1 MTRYREKGRD
11 MEIECKAIWQ
21 LFLYLGGLEKPY
33 IRAKCEGDD
42 TDFLYRVNDVNLNIG
57 KTESSPYDLGD
68 IGTIMVKDR
77 KIEKV
82 ILELER
88 RSFDKL
94 IKRSFEI
101 FVNAAMNPKR
111 TMEEILER
119 NEVKIPSE
127 EELKKVTFDR
137 GIPVSYIEKTP
148 VHLDNGRRY
157 EWRSLKYNV
166 WEFQNYLDHKGISY
180 IYDKDGGVSRYTMEL
195 EEPSCPCGSV
205 TVSVKI
211 RKDRA
216 EIMARYSDE
225 CAATLKNSAHKEDL
239 LWLLSFINEKVFL
252 KQTDM
257 GREKRDPQ
265 MFYTPRF
272 YVSGGDRP
280 NVEAATVISYWHWDK
295 NLATERYIMGYCPK
309 ILGLLAPYI
318 FGVLEGKTSLKEA
331 KEKIERELLS
341 GSLEC

>member
-1 MTRYREKGRD
+1 

-57 KTESSPYDLGD
+57 KTEKHELDLGD
-68 IGTIMVKDR
+68 IGTIMVPDQ

-88 RSFDKL
+88 KCFDKL

-101 FVNAAMNPKR
+101 YVNAAMNPKR

-119 NEVKIPSE
+119 NEVTIPSE
-127 EELKKVTFDR
+127 AELKKVTFDR
-137 GIPVSYIEKTP
+137 GIPVSYVEKTP
-148 VHLDNGRRY
+148 VHLDDGRRY
-157 EWRSLKYNV
+157 AWRSLKYNV
-166 WEFQNYLDHKGISY
+166 WEFQNYLDQKGISY
-180 IYDKDGGVSRYTMEL
+180 VYDKDGGVSRYTMEL
-195 EEPSCPCGSV
+195 EEPSCPGGSV

-211 RKDRA
+211 RKDSA
-216 EIMARYSDE
+216 EIRARYSDV
-225 CAATLKNSAHKEDL
+225 CSGTLKNANKEDL

-252 KQTDM
+252 KQSGMSKDA
-257 GREKRDPQ
+257 RDPQ

-272 YVSGGDRP
+272 YVSGGETP
-280 NVEAATVISYWHWDK
+280 NVEAATMISYWHWEK
-295 NLATERYIMGYCPK
+295 NLVTENYVTGYCPK
-309 ILGLLAPYI
+309 LLGLLAPYV
-318 FGVLEGKTSLKEA
+318 FGVIEGKMSLKEA
-331 KEKIERELLS
+331 EERIEKEILS